1 MRIVTS
7 FISHRTDHLAVNI
20 KNVDQFMPD
29 DIFYFYDGR
38 LQQELIDLF
47 IEKGTPGYVVN
58 DHMTKFDFGPTTSEF
73 YGIPLVFENLVNLLK
88 ESTFKDDLKTENC
101 FSFMTNKK
109 QINRYLLIKLVEFFN
124 LTSYDYTWS
133 GEGATENLSRIID
146 EIEQIHQPWNTT
158 QLKVFLLEPI
168 KIDKKFIPFPA
179 NGRQPIEEEYK
190 SPSAFYGGNKWT
202 WDNVLHT
209 MFETSAVALISESLS
224 YQRAAI
230 FTEKTLYSI
239 LGLNFP
245 IWIGGAWQADEFK
258 KMGLDSFDDIVN
270 HDYQYCDTL
279 LERCYRAFSDN
290 IELLTNL
297 EKTKK
302 LRKQCYPRF
311 LKNRDLILNG
321 GITTAIDNKI
331 ANLPIDVQQLLI
343 PFVNTTWHRDSDTP
357 FITGND
363 ALLQLKNKS
372 Q

>member
-7 FISHRTDHLAVNI
+7 FISPKTSHLAVDI

-73 YGIPLVFENLVNLLK
+73 YGIPLAFENLVNLFK
-88 ESTFKDDLKTENC
+88 ESTFKDNLKTENC

-133 GEGATENLSRIID
+133 GEGATENLSCILD
-146 EIEQIHQPWNTT
+146 EIEQIQQVWNTP

-168 KIDKKFIPFPA
+168 KINKKFIPFPT
-179 NGRQPIEEEYK
+179 NGRQPIDEEYK

-209 MFETSAVALISESLS
+209 MFETSAVALISESVS

-302 LRKQCYPRF
+302 IREQCYPRF

-321 GITTAIDNKI
+321 RITTAIDNKI
-331 ANLPIDVQQLLI
+331 ANLPANLQAFI
-343 PFVNTTWHRDSDTP
+343 NATWHRDSDKP
-357 FITGND
+357 FLTGNE
-363 ALLQLKNKS
+363 AMLNLITKS

>member
-7 FISHRTDHLAVNI
+7 FISHKTRHLVVDI
-20 KNVDQFMPD
+20 KDVDQLTSE
-29 DIFYFYDGR
+29 DIYYFYDGKS
-38 LQQELIDLF
+38 QDEIVDLF
-47 IEKGTPGYVVN
+47 NKKGTPGYVVN
-58 DHMTKFDFGPTTSEF
+58 DHITKFDFGPTTSEF
-73 YGIPLVFENLVNLLK
+73 YGIPLAFENLINLFK
-88 ESTFKDDLKTENC
+88 ESTFKDNLTTENC

-133 GEGATENLSRIID
+133 GEGSTENLSQILS
-146 EIEQIHQPWNTT
+146 EIEQIQQPWNTT
-158 QLKVFLLEPI
+158 QLKVFLLAPI
-168 KIDKKFIPFPA
+168 KINKKFIPFP
-179 NGRQPIEEEYK
+179 NNDRQPIDKAYK
-190 SPSAFYGGNKWT
+190 SPSEFYGGNKWT
-202 WDNVLHT
+202 WDNALHT
-209 MFETSAVALISESLS
+209 MFETSAVALISESVS

-230 FTEKTLYSI
+230 FTEKTLYTI
-239 LGLNFP
+239 LVLNFP

-258 KMGLDSFDDIVN
+258 KMGLDSFDDIIN

-302 LRKQCYPRF
+302 IREQCYPRF

-331 ANLPIDVQQLLI
+331 VNLPADLQAFINV
-343 PFVNTTWHRDSDTP
+343 TWHRDSKEP
-357 FITGND
+357 FLTGNEAMLD
-363 ALLQLKNKS
+363 LITKS